1 MAQYSQL
8 THPTIYRPED
18 QGYLRADIY
27 LYPLPS
33 SPKQSELLTV
43 DISCPPFWYEGIQLI
58 IMTL

>member
-18 QGYLRADIY
+18 QGYISADIY
-27 LYPLPS
+27 FVPS
-33 SPKQSELLTV
+33 PIVPEQSELLTV
-43 DISCPPFWYEGIQLI
+43 DISGPPFWYEGIQLI